1 VSDAGGDAGGDAPG
15 GPPRLG
21 PSVPQR
27 GGRLGRALGWLAL
40 RLAGWRFEGAL
51 PDLPRFVAVVAP
63 HTSNWDFPLAMAVMF
78 ALGLRVRWLG
88 KHTLF
93 RGPAGALLRW
103 LGGVPVRRGERL
115 GGTADAVDALA
126 RAPAMVLALA
136 PEGTRRRVETWR
148 SGYYAIAEGAGVP
161 IVPVWFDW
169 GRRVVGF
176 GAPVAA
182 AGGAEALTARLRA
195 LYRPE
200 MARRRDRY

>member
-1 VSDAGGDAGGDAPG
+1 VSDAGRSDG
-15 GPPRLG
+15 GPPPLG
-21 PSVPQR
+21 ASVPQR
-27 GGRLGRALGWLAL
+27 GGRLGRTLGALAF
-40 RLAGWRFEGAL
+40 RAAGWRFEGRL

-63 HTSNWDFPLAMAVMF
+63 HTSNWDFPLAMAAMF

-93 RGPAGALLRW
+93 RGPVGALLRW
-103 LGGVPVRRGERL
+103 LGGVPVRRGAR
-115 GGTADAVDALA
+115 GGAAADAVDALA

-161 IVPVWFDW
+161 VVPVWFDW
-169 GRRVVGF
+169 SRRVVGF

-182 AGGAEALTARLRA
+182 EGGAEALTARLRT

-200 MARRRDRY
+200 MARRRERY